1 MPPPKG
7 AGTNALRTT
16 RNLGARRGWR
26 EGRQAIKRA
35 SLGPVSLQAN
45 LRLPRSAAIGDIP
58 PPSCM
63 KPRSAP
69 PRQQCGAASKEPAE
83 AGPSP
88 EGSMDTRAPASMRL
102 LLSYSCAR
110 RSILLSKPRARLGD
124 VLRCGWPSTRCLE
137 VRLQRCDKRGDN
149 TLPGCSRDGA
159 RPLWRLCGTPGGPQR
174 RTARIRRSHSYTRH
188 TSSHGGPSVHD
199 AAGQP
204 RPQPWKAADITGKL
218 PADAGRRDRS
228 VARGPSRGADRTTG
242 APVNPRRAAPSTIL
256 PFSRRSQPHRCR
268 HPCGSR

>member
-1 MPPPKG
+1 M
-7 AGTNALRTT
+7 
-16 RNLGARRGWR
+16 ARRAPSDKAGIPR
-26 EGRQAIKRA
+26 TRVAASQPTLATFRCDRGHTAAKLHETTERAAQAAMR
-35 SLGPVSLQAN
+35 
-45 LRLPRSAAIGDIP
+45 
-58 PPSCM
+58 
-63 KPRSAP
+63 
-69 PRQQCGAASKEPAE
+69 AASKEPAE